1 MIRRSK
7 QHLNEAG
14 EGYFEHLAFAATIG
28 LMAVAAGLACL
39 IHALV
44 PGLCTRTA
52 SRTIGLLNE
61 LLADRRRVGEIRDQS
76 IEAIA
81 FAALIVSASLIPLV
95 LMLTSAPAALA
106 LAYGALAFALPVTL
120 LLSNPELESELATA

>member
-7 QHLNEAG
+7 QHLSEAG

>member
-7 QHLNEAG
+7 QHLNDAG

-28 LMAVAAGLACL
+28 LMALAAGLACL
-39 IHALV
+39 IHAV
-44 PGLCTRTA
+44 SPGFCTRTA
-52 SRTIGLLNE
+52 SRTIGLLNQ

-81 FAALIVSASLIPLV
+81 FAALILTAGLIPFA
-95 LMLTSAPAALA
+95 LMLSAAPHALA
-106 LAYGALAFALPVTL
+106 MIYGALAFALPVTL
-120 LLSNPELESELATA
+120 LLSNPELETAPATA

>member
-7 QHLNEAG
+7 QHLSEAG
-14 EGYFEHLAFAATIG
+14 EGYLEHLAFAATIG

-120 LLSNPELESELATA
+120 LLSNPELESEPATA

>member
-44 PGLCTRTA
+44 PGLCTRTT

>member
-7 QHLNEAG
+7 QQLNDAG

-28 LMAVAAGLACL
+28 LMALAAGLACL
-39 IHALV
+39 IHAV
-44 PGLCTRTA
+44 IPGFCTRTA
-52 SRTIGLLNE
+52 SRTIGLLNQ

-81 FAALIVSASLIPLV
+81 FAALILTAGLIPFA
-95 LMLTSAPAALA
+95 LMLSAAPHALA
-106 LAYGALAFALPVTL
+106 MIYGALAFALPVTL
-120 LLSNPELESELATA
+120 LLSNPELETAPATA

>member
-7 QHLNEAG
+7 QHLIEAG
-14 EGYFEHLAFAATIG
+14 ETYFEHLSFAATVG
-28 LMAVAAGLACL
+28 LMALAAGLACL

-61 LLADRRRVGEIRDQS
+61 LLADRRRVAEIRDQS

-81 FAALIVSASLIPLV
+81 FAALVVAATMIPFV
-95 LMLTSAPAALA
+95 LLMTAAPLPLAATYGAMALA
-106 LAYGALAFALPVTL
+106 LPITL
-120 LLSNPELESELATA
+120 LLSNPELEACPA